1 MAQKKPTV
9 QEEAIR
15 LHRYYRGKIE
25 TVPKC
30 PVRTLSDFSIWYTP
44 GVAAPCMEIK
54 ANKELAYDFTC
65 KWNTIAIVSDGTRV
79 LGLGDIGP
87 EAAMPV
93 MEGKALIFKYLG
105 GVDAVPICL
114 RTKDPDEII
123 KTVKLI
129 QPSFGGINLEDISQP
144 KCFYVLDTLRAAK
157 DVDIPIWHD
166 DQQGTATVVLAGILN
181 ALKVVGKPISQVK
194 AVLLGSGAAGNATAR
209 LLFASGLDP
218 KKTIVVD
225 SKGILHKG
233 RKDIEEKKTEFAL
246 KWEMCLKTNPQGL
259 TGGIEEAMKGADF
272 VSATST
278 PGPGIIK
285 KEWIAGMA
293 KNPIIFACA
302 NPTPEIY
309 PDEAKAGGALIVA
322 TGRSDFP
329 NQVNNSLV
337 FPGLFR
343 GVLDVR
349 AKTITDEMCV
359 AAATA
364 IGKLVG
370 SRLGPDFIVPTMNE
384 PTVAIEVAVAAAMK
398 AQEQGIAGL
407 KLTEDEVRQ
416 KAKTMIE
423 RSQAVMRNLMDKGF
437 IEQPPAA

>member
-1 MAQKKPTV
+1 
-9 QEEAIR
+9 
-15 LHRYYRGKIE
+15 
-25 TVPKC
+25 
-30 PVRTLSDFSIWYTP
+30 
-44 GVAAPCMEIK
+44 
-54 ANKELAYDFTC
+54 
-65 KWNTIAIVSDGTRV
+65 
-79 LGLGDIGP
+79 
-87 EAAMPV
+87 
-93 MEGKALIFKYLG
+93 
-105 GVDAVPICL
+105 
-114 RTKDPDEII
+114 
-123 KTVKLI
+123 
-129 QPSFGGINLEDISQP
+129 
-144 KCFYVLDTLRAAK
+144 
-157 DVDIPIWHD
+157 
-166 DQQGTATVVLAGILN
+166 
-181 ALKVVGKPISQVK
+181 
-194 AVLLGSGAAGNATAR
+194 
-209 LLFASGLDP
+209 
-218 KKTIVVD
+218 VVD

-370 SRLGPDFIVPTMNE
+370 SRLGPDFIVPTMDE

-437 IEQPPAA
+437 IEQPPAASDRLEQAATRCVIPPVVLQVIREVGDAFGKHGDLDLGGPGVGLGAPVLGDDLGFLFGGKRHGSTLRLPQGLAGSASGPGEAADRDRDSGDGREHEHRGPEPAGVEESRDPAARPQAEEQRGQELHCEDEVPAVHLPRRQQRGNRHGEADDEGCGEGRAELGTRAALINHG

>member
-105 GVDAVPICL
+105 GVDAVPVCL
-114 RTKDPDEII
+114 RTKDPDDII

-194 AVLLGSGAAGNATAR
+194 AVLLGSGAAGNAT
-209 LLFASGLDP
+209 
-218 KKTIVVD
+218 
-225 SKGILHKG
+225 
-233 RKDIEEKKTEFAL
+233 
-246 KWEMCLKTNPQGL
+246 
-259 TGGIEEAMKGADF
+259 
-272 VSATST
+272 
-278 PGPGIIK
+278 
-285 KEWIAGMA
+285 
-293 KNPIIFACA
+293 
-302 NPTPEIY
+302 
-309 PDEAKAGGALIVA
+309 
-322 TGRSDFP
+322 
-329 NQVNNSLV
+329 
-337 FPGLFR
+337 
-343 GVLDVR
+343 
-349 AKTITDEMCV
+349 
-359 AAATA
+359 
-364 IGKLVG
+364 
-370 SRLGPDFIVPTMNE
+370 
-384 PTVAIEVAVAAAMK
+384 
-398 AQEQGIAGL
+398 
-407 KLTEDEVRQ
+407 
-416 KAKTMIE
+416 
-423 RSQAVMRNLMDKGF
+423 
-437 IEQPPAA
+437 